1 MAGVTITATQEVRAR
16 LDLVADDPSSRL
28 RLLDEIYAMPTD
40 GTTRHLPYRRA
51 AASFMGWQ
59 IGRGLLNPLDHVTP
73 GSEWWREL
81 NSALLRD
88 TYEAQLLHRRAGA
101 EPSTRGAAAALEFVR
116 RPSAR
121 RWYHAHNLTIVDAY
135 LEHADLAKAED
146 RIERF
151 FINLVLIRVLYAHA
165 LVAAPRMSLSW
176 LAPLAPVL
184 GDPRLGWTGIFL
196 SLSRVLPDRY
206 PLGDDIERVV
216 ALEGSFGHLLDVGVI
231 QPRVGSLY
239 EWAAEDLDTPEL
251 MDFIDGGVP
260 AYAWDPSDAAA
271 WSPKPSLWAKAARA
285 GLPSAGWR

>member
-1 MAGVTITATQEVRAR
+1 M
-16 LDLVADDPSSRL
+16 ADDPQSRL
-28 RLLDEIYAMPTD
+28 RLLDEIYGLGVA
-40 GTTRHLPYRRA
+40 GGGRHLPYRRA
-51 AASFMGWQ
+51 VASFMTWQ
-59 IGRGLLNPLDHVTP
+59 IDRGLLNPIDHPAP
-73 GSEWWREL
+73 GSEWWRAL
-81 NSALLRD
+81 NTALLRD
-88 TYEAQLLHRRAGA
+88 TYEARLLHLQSAG

-135 LEHADLAKAED
+135 LEHADLARAED

-165 LVAAPRMSLSW
+165 LVAAPRLSLSW
-176 LAPLAPVL
+176 LAPVAPLL

-216 ALEGSFGHLLDVGVI
+216 SLEGSFGHLLDVGVI
-231 QPRVGSLY
+231 QPRVAALY

-251 MDFIDGGVP
+251 AGFLNGGVP
-260 AYAWDPSDAAA
+260 AYAWDPRDTAA
-271 WSPKPSLWAKAARA
+271 WSPAPSRWAQAARA
-285 GLPSAGWR
+285 VLR